1 MASSMDWDEYLK
13 WLLRTKHR
21 IYGRNMWL
29 LGRRTYSLAFTPE
42 LVLMEHTRKKED
54 ILKAISNLCRFLDIK
69 HDTYLHDEFLRWLR
83 RKEVR
88 WKSTK
93 GAYANYSLAGII
105 TLDQVLKNIGAL
117 PERYKVFSMFVL
129 VSGLR
134 TEESLFAFNHH
145 RNLCNGEVI
154 EMFWESR
161 TKKANAVF
169 CHPILHERSKQALSY
184 NVLHRNLHSRI
195 LGCQIRYL
203 RKLNFTLVATKVD
216 PLLAEFM
223 QGRRGNISQR
233 HYYLP
238 MMAEHQKKWVDL
250 WTPHISKVL

>member
-29 LGRRTYSLAFTPE
+29 LGRRTYPLAFTPE

-54 ILKAISNLCRFLDIK
+54 ILKAIANLCRFLDIK
-69 HDTYLHDEFLRWLR
+69 HDTYLHDEFLKWLR

-88 WKSTK
+88 WKSAK
-93 GAYANYSLAGII
+93 GAYANYSIAGVI
-105 TLDQVLKNIGAL
+105 TLDQVLQNIGAL
-117 PERYKVFSMFVL
+117 PERYRAFSMFVL

-134 TEESLFAFNHH
+134 TGESLFAFNHH
-145 RNLCNGEVI
+145 QNLCNGEVI

-169 CHPILHERSKQALSY
+169 CHPLLHKMEKQSLSY

-203 RKLNFTLVATKVD
+203 RKLNFTMVATKVD

-233 HYYLP
+233 HYFLP
-238 MMAEHQKKWVDL
+238 MMGEHRKKWVDL